1 MTLNVAA
8 NVAQD
13 TAGNGNTAATPKTV
27 TVDMDPPIVHITVP
41 DEVQGGAFPV
51 MVEFNESV
59 TGFVRNELSA
69 SGAGATVGNFR
80 GSGNTYTA
88 TITPTRTGTVTLS
101 VAADV
106 AQDAAGNKN
115 TAATPKTVTIDMDPP
130 TVSITVPTG
139 VQGGAFDVTVEFDES
154 VTGFV
159 QSELRVSGAG
169 ATVTAFSGTGTTYT
183 ATITPTQPGTVTLS
197 VAADVAQDAVG
208 NKNTAATNKT
218 VEIDQTRP
226 EVSINVPSSVQ
237 GGAFGVTVV
246 FTEVVTG
253 FVQNELVVTGT
264 ATTTVA
270 ATFPTSGDTYT
281 ARITPTTNGTVIL
294 NVAAEVAQ
302 DAVGNKNTA
311 ATEKTVQ
318 IDVSRPGVSISAP
331 TTPQNSA
338 FDVTVTFTE
347 SVDGFVQNELRV
359 SGAGASVTAFSGS
372 GTTYEATITPT
383 RDGTV
388 TLTINAN
395 VAQDGGDNGNTAT
408 TTTVDV
414 DMTPPSVSIFNVPTT
429 PQNGAFPMTIEFTES
444 VTGFV
449 ASDLE
454 PDGVGAEVTDFQ
466 EKDPPGDGTTYTA
479 TITIDPTAAGNIV
492 TLYIEIGAVEDTA
505 GNKTTKAFIGQ
516 VNIDT
521 IRPGVTINVPEG
533 VQPSPFDVTVVFMES
548 VTDFMQDELLVSGAG
563 AYVSAFSGSGTTY
576 NATITS
582 IQSGTVTLNVAADV
596 ASDEA
601 DNGNTAA
608 PTETVTVDLTPP
620 TVSINVPAEV
630 QTGAFDVTVVFTEPV
645 TGFVQSG
652 LDVSG
657 AGAYVSAF
665 SGSGTTYEAT
675 ITPTRTGTV
684 TLNVNADVAQDNSDN
699 DNAAARTKFVT
710 VDMTRPAVSINPPN
724 GTQIGAFIV
733 EVVFTEPVTGF
744 VQSELGV
751 SGAGAY
757 VSTFFGSGTTY
768 TATITPGEAGTVTLN
783 VAENVAQDHVG
794 HENRAASEET
804 VEVTNPAN
812 ENPLVGRTPEVT
824 AAIVEELGIS
834 PADVETADLK
844 GITLL
849 DLRGKLKSGSSNIGQ
864 RNLPRNASERL
875 SAQDFAGLSK
885 MEVLV
890 LSDNEL
896 ASLPPGI
903 FDPLTSLTHLIL
915 SHNELASLP
924 PGIFDPLTSL
934 THLHLDDN
942 KLGKNM
948 TPLDEGVFSNLT
960 TGKSSPK

>member
-1 MTLNVAA
+1 MSCLP
-8 NVAQD
+8 
-13 TAGNGNTAATPKTV
+13 AGRGLPW
-27 TVDMDPPIVHITVP
+27 
-41 DEVQGGAFPV
+41 E
-51 MVEFNESV
+51 
-59 TGFVRNELSA
+59 
-69 SGAGATVGNFR
+69 NFR
-80 GSGNTYTA
+80 GSGTTYTA
-88 TITPTRTGTVTLS
+88 TITPTRTGTVTLN

-130 TVSITVPTG
+130 TVSITVPDE
-139 VQGGAFDVTVEFDES
+139 VQGGAFPVTVEFNES

-159 QSELRVSGAG
+159 QNELSVSGAG

-237 GGAFGVTVV
+237 GGAFTVTVV

-253 FVQNELVVTGT
+253 FVQNELSVSGAGATVTAFNETTLPDSSTTTYEATVTPNSTGT
-264 ATTTVA
+264 VTLSVA
-270 ATFPTSGDTYT
+270 AD
-281 ARITPTTNGTVIL
+281 
-294 NVAAEVAQ
+294 VAQ
-302 DAVGNKNTA
+302 DTVGNKNTA
-311 ATEKTVQ
+311 ATSQTVE
-318 IDVSRPGVSISAP
+318 IDQTRPGVTITVP
-331 TTPQNSA
+331 DGVQGGA
-338 FDVTVTFTE
+338 FDVTVVFTE
-347 SVDGFVQNELRV
+347 SVDGFVQSELRV
-359 SGAGASVTAFSGS
+359 SGTAGATVGDF
-372 GTTYEATITPT
+372 
-383 RDGTV
+383 DGT
-388 TLTINAN
+388 
-395 VAQDGGDNGNTAT
+395 
-408 TTTVDV
+408 
-414 DMTPPSVSIFNVPTT
+414 
-429 PQNGAFPMTIEFTES
+429 
-444 VTGFV
+444 
-449 ASDLE
+449 
-454 PDGVGAEVTDFQ
+454 
-466 EKDPPGDGTTYTA
+466 GTTYTA
-479 TITIDPTAAGNIV
+479 TITPTRTGTVTLTIAANVAQDNTDNGNTATTKTVTIDMDPPTVSIDVPDGVQGGAFDVTVEFNESVTGFEQSELDADGGGASVTAFDGSGTTYTATITPTAEGTV
-492 TLYIEIGAVEDTA
+492 TLSVAADVAQDTA
-505 GNKTTKAFIGQ
+505 GNKNTAATNQ
-516 VNIDT
+516 TVEIDMT
-521 IRPGVTINVPEG
+521 RPGVTINVPTG
-533 VQPSPFDVTVVFMES
+533 VQPRMFDVTVVFMES

-563 AYVSAFSGSGTTY
+563 AYVSAFDGSGTTY

-608 PTETVTVDLTPP
+608 PTETVTVDLTRP

-630 QTGAFDVTVVFTEPV
+630 QTGAFDVTVVFTESV

-684 TLNVNADVAQDNSDN
+684 TLNVDADAAQDNSN
-699 DNAAARTKFVT
+699 NGNAAAATKTVT
-710 VDMTRPAVSINPPN
+710 VDMDRPEVSINPPN

-733 EVVFTEPVTGF
+733 EVVFTESVTGF

-812 ENPLVGRTPEVT
+812 ENPSWDAR
-824 AAIVEELGIS
+824 
-834 PADVETADLK
+834 
-844 GITLL
+844 
-849 DLRGKLKSGSSNIGQ
+849 Q
-864 RNLPRNASERL
+864 R
-875 SAQDFAGLSK
+875 
-885 MEVLV
+885 
-890 LSDNEL
+890 
-896 ASLPPGI
+896 
-903 FDPLTSLTHLIL
+903 
-915 SHNELASLP
+915 
-924 PGIFDPLTSL
+924 
-934 THLHLDDN
+934 
-942 KLGKNM
+942 
-948 TPLDEGVFSNLT
+948 
-960 TGKSSPK
+960 